1 MKHQS
6 SGSKTRQTKKAPPK
20 GAGVETVI
28 SLPKSLTVKQLADL
42 LGISPVE
49 TIKRLMRKGV
59 MASINQAIDYDTAAD
74 VAREFD
80 YQPALEKE
88 EEAPTAT
95 KEAPVSKREAKAQ
108 KPRPP
113 VVTIL
118 GHVDHGKTSL
128 LDAIRNTNVTAGEVG
143 EITQHI
149 GAYQVTV
156 KDQEIT
162 FVDTPG
168 HEAFTSMR
176 ARGAGIT
183 DIAVLVIAADD
194 GIMPQTV
201 EAINHVK
208 AAAVPILVA
217 INKID
222 KPNADI
228 DRVKQQLTEHNLIIE
243 EWGGDIIIIPISAKT
258 GEGLQD
264 LLEHIVLIS
273 EMSELKANPKT
284 VASGVVLES
293 KLDSTR
299 GTLATLLIQ
308 KGTLHVSDVILVAN
322 SQWGKVKAMFD
333 HEGKRIESAKPSTP
347 VEIMGL
353 SEVAQAGDHFQ
364 VVADERTARAM
375 VEEFLDTQ
383 KAQRVKSPTL
393 DDVST
398 QIRSG
403 ETKGLNL
410 ILKADV
416 QGSIDPIKISLEQLE
431 SEDVKVRII
440 HSGSG
445 GITES
450 DIMLA
455 SASGAVIIGFNLR
468 PDPRV
473 KRLADA
479 EGVEIR
485 HYDIIYK
492 LLEDI
497 ERTLTGML
505 EPTYIDVIDGHAEVR
520 ATFKVRTGVIAGC
533 YIIDGKAGRNCSAR
547 ILRKD
552 KVIYESQVSSL
563 KHFKNDV
570 SELAAGNECGIKVDG
585 FSDYQVG
592 DIIELYHREKQ

>member
-6 SGSKTRQTKKAPPK
+6 SGSKTRQTKKVPPK
-20 GAGVETVI
+20 GAEVETVL
-28 SLPKSLTVKQLADL
+28 SLPKSLTVKQLSDL
-42 LGISPVE
+42 LGISPIE
-49 TIKRLMRKGV
+49 SIKRLMRKGV

-74 VAREFD
+74 VAREFG

-113 VVTIL
+113 VVIIL

-176 ARGAGIT
+176 ARGASIT

-194 GIMPQTV
+194 GIMPQTI

-208 AAAVPILVA
+208 AAVVPIIVA

-243 EWGGDIIIIPISAKT
+243 EWGGDIIALPISAKT
-258 GEGLQD
+258 GEGLQE
-264 LLEHIVLIS
+264 LLEHIVLVS
-273 EMSELKANPKT
+273 EMSELKANPRT

-308 KGTLHVSDVILVAN
+308 KGTLRVSDVIVVAS

-364 VVADERTARAM
+364 VVADERTARAR

-383 KAQRVKSPTL
+383 RTQRVKSPTL

-403 ETKGLNL
+403 ETRGLNL

-416 QGSIDPIKISLEQLE
+416 QGSIDPIKSSLEQLE

-497 ERTLTGML
+497 ERTLNGML

-533 YIIDGKAGRNCSAR
+533 YIIDGKAARNCSAR
-547 ILRKD
+547 ILRND

-592 DIIELYHREKQ
+592 DVIELYHREKQ